1 MQSPL
6 HGGAKSRC
14 MIGFD
19 RQRRETFRP
28 LKAGGRH
35 ACACIAKGRRVHLG
49 RKLVVLLS
57 VGVLVLAACSD
68 DGGADNAG
76 EGSGEKQY
84 EIGGFASLIF
94 DQVQEMLV
102 GFKGA
107 MNNCGLVE
115 GDNTTYFI
123 NFAQGDEGTLQLI
136 GRQYVQDQ
144 KVDLL
149 LSMDTPSLVT
159 AANLTEEIPII
170 EVAATYPVASG
181 VVESL
186 EEPGTNVTGGT
197 DFIPLDLAL
206 DTVLRG
212 LPDLKTVGMITNPSE
227 ENSAQFQQ
235 EVRPELE
242 DRGIE
247 LKEVT
252 VVNTGEVQTAVR
264 GLVREVDAI
273 LLGPDNTALAAA
285 GNIVQVATGEG
296 VPVVSYVAG
305 VASQGALF
313 DLGVDY
319 EVLGFQAGEKA
330 CDILLEGADPATI
343 PITSVPE
350 PIISYNPDVANDLGI
365 ELPQEFLDGAVEA
378 SAE

>member
-1 MQSPL
+1 M
-6 HGGAKSRC
+6 
-14 MIGFD
+14 
-19 RQRRETFRP
+19 
-28 LKAGGRH
+28 
-35 ACACIAKGRRVHLG
+35 RV
-49 RKLVVLLS
+49 RKLVVLLT
-57 VGVLVLAACSD
+57 LAALVFAACAE
-68 DGGADNAG
+68 DGG
-76 EGSGEKQY
+76 GSDSGGDGGSEKEY
-84 EIGGFASLIF
+84 EIGGFALLIF

-102 GFKGA
+102 GFKDG
-107 MNNCGLVE
+107 MNECGLVE
-115 GDNTTYFI
+115 GENTTYYI
-123 NFAQGDEGTLQLI
+123 NFAQGDESTLQLI
-136 GRQYVQDQ
+136 GRQYVEDRE
-144 KVDLL
+144 VDLL

-159 AANLTEEIPII
+159 AANLTKEIPIV

-206 DTVLRG
+206 DTIFSG
-212 LPDLKTVGMITNPSE
+212 LPDAKTVGMIVNPSE
-227 ENSAQFQQ
+227 QNSTQFQE
-235 EVRPELE
+235 EVRPALE
-242 DRGIE
+242 ERGIE
-247 LKEVT
+247 LEEVT
-252 VVNTGEVQTAVR
+252 VVNTAEVQTAVR
-264 GLVREVDAI
+264 GLVRDVDMI

-285 GNIVQVATGEG
+285 GNIIQVASGED

-305 VASQGALF
+305 PAAEGALF

-330 CDILLEGADPATI
+330 CDILVDGADPATI

-350 PIISYNPDVANDLGI
+350 PIVTYNPDIANDLGI